1 MLELVALIIFFV
13 GFIGMA
19 VIIAKKMPALAEL
32 SPEKTKDSVFFRG
45 IKKKGSLFMKGAIS
59 KTSRKTKNY
68 LSKFRQIS
76 LENKD
81 KFSDDFWKKIRGE
94 K

>member
-45 IKKKGSLFMKGAIS
+45 IKKKGSLFMKGTIS
-59 KTSRKTKNY
+59 KTSHKTKNY
-68 LSKFRQIS
+68 LSRFRQIS
-76 LENKD
+76 LKNKD
-81 KFSDDFWKKIRGE
+81 KFSDDFWRKIRGE